1 MKSNVL
7 VLIFEESLDYKNYI
21 GFFVP
26 VLEVPFLGP
35 SIWPLSA
42 KGPELGPQKRHFHST
57 STKNLGYWPKNSQIC
72 PKICN
77 FGHFGPNIG
86 IFDPFCAMLDRKIQ

>member
-26 VLEVPFLGP
+26 VLEVPIFGP

-57 STKNLGYWPKNSQIC
+57 STKKLGYWPKNSQIC

-86 IFDPFCAMLDRKIQ
+86 IFDPFRAMLDRKIQ